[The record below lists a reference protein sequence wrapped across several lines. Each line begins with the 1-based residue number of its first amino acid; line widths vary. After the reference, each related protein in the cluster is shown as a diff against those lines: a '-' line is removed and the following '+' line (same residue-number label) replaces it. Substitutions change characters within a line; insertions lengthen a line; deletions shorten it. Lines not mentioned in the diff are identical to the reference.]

1 MDGGVRDL
9 RVGEWETHLRMQRG
23 AMAEQAPAA
32 VVRAG
37 GKERDN
43 KAAGRAGRR
52 ARAAIPVERAWQGEA
67 RGVGVFS
74 GDT

>member
-43 KAAGRAGRR
+43 KAAGVLGVVRGRR
-52 ARAAIPVERAWQGEA
+52 FR
-67 RGVGVFS
+67 
-74 GDT
+74 